1 MKKPPERWPR
11 ISSAVFYEDAAKAID
26 WLCRAFG
33 FEVRLKVEGEGGRI
47 EHSELIFGEGLI
59 MVGTAGGKSGRPERS
74 FCVSPRSVGGA
85 NTQSLCRR
93 GDDGDG
99 ACAWRSLRERDI
111 SITSR
116 RGGRSGPSQPSSAA
130 IVVRSLTTVTP
141 EAVGAAGESSA
152 LQSVSPERRSS
163 SDFMPDSV
171 RESRNPRAT
180 SVRSPS
186 TRRPPA
192 VDVALQVRSSWIW
205 SLMSRRHWVDE
216 APIW

>member
-99 ACAWRSLRERDI
+99 RVLGDRYENATFRSRPGGVAAQGHL
-111 SITSR
+111 SR
-116 RGGRSGPSQPSSAA
+116 PRPRSWSGRS
-130 IVVRSLTTVTP
+130 
-141 EAVGAAGESSA
+141 
-152 LQSVSPERRSS
+152 
-163 SDFMPDSV
+163 
-171 RESRNPRAT
+171 PRL
-180 SVRSPS
+180 R
-186 TRRPPA
+186 RRP
-192 VDVALQVRSSWIW
+192 
-205 SLMSRRHWVDE
+205 
-216 APIW
+216 